1 MACRKRTISFSAKGC
16 RWNLLL
22 IRPAATEKPQRHQK
36 DRCPA
41 FAACAPHRRRT
52 KLRTPRTVTE
62 ITATNRQP
70 SKKDAFAV
78 SID

>member
-1 MACRKRTISFSAKGC
+1 MAPAKGQYPSLSELVSGIFFC
-16 RWNLLL
+16 YAPQR
-22 IRPAATEKPQRHQK
+22 RKKPQWHQK
-36 DRCPA
+36 DRCPDI
-41 FAACAPHRRRT
+41 AACVPKPCRT
-52 KLRTPRTVTE
+52 RLRPPRTMIG